1 MRRQLALLFCLLS
14 IAGCVSVPFQKTLD
28 ARVAAIDAHAAVEQF
43 KESSPDNFRML
54 QTITFEYGLLTFSG
68 LGFAEINSTEKAFA
82 VVCMNHMGVK
92 LFEVYGNKDGINAP
106 FVMDELKRGGNI
118 AVAVGEDIKRIY
130 FDLVPAADASIEK
143 EKYRILFRQSSAP
156 GIMEYSFG
164 GIGYSLV
171 EKTYYEENIPVWRV
185 SYYEY
190 QDKNGKLYPG
200 GIVLENYRYSYRLII
215 RLKEIYS

>member
-1 MRRQLALLFCLLS
+1 MTARMLLVACVLF
-14 IAGCVSVPFQKTLD
+14 IAGCASIPFEKTLD
-28 ARVAAIDAHAAVEQF
+28 ARVANVDPAVAVQQF
-43 KESSPDNFRML
+43 RESSPDTFRML
-54 QTITFEYGLLTFSG
+54 QTITFQFGPMIFSG
-68 LGFAEINSTEKAFA
+68 LGFADIKRDDEAFS

-92 LFEVYGNKDGINAP
+92 LFEVYGNREGINAP

-130 FDLVPAADASIEK
+130 FNLLPSAGAAIEK
-143 EKYRILFRQSSAP
+143 EKYRILFRQPSGR

-171 EKTYYEENIPVWRV
+171 EKNYYEDNIPVWRV

-190 QDKNGKLYPG
+190 KDNNGKLYAG
-200 GIVLENYRYSYRLII
+200 GIVMDNFRYSYRLII
-215 RLKEIYS
+215 RLKEIY